1 MALPSNPWQAIMQK
15 LPRPLQN
22 KYYLTI
28 LVFLFYLI
36 IIDRHNLWTQWKLA
50 GAVNRLESEKQIYIQ
65 KIKDVKDEVEDFEAT
80 KEKFAREHYYMKKK
94 GEDVFIINNEE

>member
-1 MALPSNPWQAIMQK
+1 MALPSNPWQAMMQK
-15 LPRPLQN
+15 LPKPLQN
-22 KYYLTI
+22 RYYLTI
-28 LVFLFYLI
+28 LVFLFYLVI
-36 IIDRHNLWTQWKLA
+36 LDRHNLWTQWKLA

-94 GEDVFIINNEE
+94 GEDVFIIND

>member
-1 MALPSNPWQAIMQK
+1 MVLPSNPWQAMMQK

-22 KYYLTI
+22 RYYLTI

-36 IIDRHNLWTQWKLA
+36 ILDRHNLWTQWKLT
-50 GAVNRLESEKQIYIQ
+50 GAVSRLEGEKQIYIQ

-80 KEKFAREHYYMKKK
+80 KEKFAREHYFMKKK
-94 GEDVFIINNEE
+94 GEDVFIIND